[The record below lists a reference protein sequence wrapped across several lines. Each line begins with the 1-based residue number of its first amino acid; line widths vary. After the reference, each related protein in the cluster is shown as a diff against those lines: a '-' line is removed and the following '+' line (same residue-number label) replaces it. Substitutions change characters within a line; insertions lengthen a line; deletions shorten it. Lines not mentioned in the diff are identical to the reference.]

1 MPLLFLAE
9 RAVLGE
15 GAAPSSAD
23 YLSAILSLLFSR
35 DHRSRVRGGVILTN
49 NWANQKGISYAACP
63 VLHSVRDS
71 FEFRPE
77 PRMEGRHGTRPSD
90 YRGLLGVGDN
100 WST

>member
-15 GAAPSSAD
+15 GAASSSAD
-23 YLSAILSLLFSR
+23 YLSAILSLMFSR
-35 DHRSRVRGGVILTN
+35 DDRSRVRGGVILTN
-49 NWANQKGISYAACP
+49 DWPYPKGICYAACP
-63 VLHSVRDS
+63 ILHSVRDS

-77 PRMEGRHGTRPSD
+77 PRMEGRRDTRHSD
-90 YRGLLGVGDN
+90 YRGLLDMGRN